1 MSNNLDYSDYNM
13 DDKGTKIVFLI
24 FAISVFVLIIYFLV
38 YTMKKENA
46 RGERML
52 KSWQLRMARNGIKTL
67 NFKLERKEYLTGD
80 RGNAWIKLKRL
91 YINGKIANPDTLY
104 NRSQILYKHCNGD
117 YYFYGY
123 EGVDSVIWEFPPV
136 NRYLDYKYRE
146 KRYHRVSAGPHLHG
160 GTSLYKSVL
169 PKCWDD

>member
-1 MSNNLDYSDYNM
+1 MSNNLNYSDYNI

-46 RGERML
+46 RGERIL

-67 NFKLERKEYLTGD
+67 NFKLERKEYLTGN

-91 YINGKIANPDTLY
+91 YINGKIASPDTLY

-136 NRYLDYKYRE
+136 NRYIYYNSKLDKFSGAVAYSHSGKHNQYKN
-146 KRYHRVSAGPHLHG
+146 K
-160 GTSLYKSVL
+160 L
-169 PKCWDD
+169 PQCWDK